1 MVGVE
6 EVDKEQSQ
14 SLREP
19 EGAWGTRDSTA
30 DEALWDSRLRC

>member
-19 EGAWGTRDSTA
+19 EGRGTALRVRRSGTA
-30 DEALWDSRLRC
+30 V

>member
-19 EGAWGTRDSTA
+19 EGRGTALQVRHSGTA
-30 DEALWDSRLRC
+30 I